1 MKKIIVW
8 RKPDNSYYFRTITTI
23 WNEREVGDKNQYGHE
38 VILIIDIDY
47 LSYSAPYSPLR
58 KRVLMSLISFLQN
71 INKKI

>member
-8 RKPDNSYYFRTITTI
+8 RKPNGSYYFRTITSL
-23 WNEREVGDKNQYGHE
+23 WNEREVGDTNQYGHE

-47 LSYSAPYSPLR
+47 LTYSKPYSSLR
-58 KRVLMSLISFLQN
+58 KRVLMRLISFLQN